1 MPSTRRDR
9 KFGLATSVAVKAP
22 VVVASTGFLVLS
34 GSTQIIDGRSA
45 STGERILVKNQ
56 SGSTITGSTL
66 NGIYEIRTGDW
77 QRSADCDGFPDL
89 VPGSQVFV
97 TTGSTENDQGG
108 RYFTVDSTS
117 STDGFIR
124 PDTDAMDWKQLDAL
138 LNPKVISTG
147 EVVTSMLADGA
158 VTLVKMA
165 DLDSQRFIGRN
176 TTGTGVPE
184 SIDMA
189 TARTMLGDVGD
200 NITDL
205 VIDHG
210 ADPTGIVDASTR
222 IQDAIETRKSVYA
235 PPGHYKTSTQIEFL
249 HVNSTDTSRGQ
260 LFYGA
265 GQDVSFIDPTTD
277 FPSTSKVLYLGTG
290 EPGPI
295 IRDIKIAFTSTAP
308 ANRAGL
314 PSQPDAIFADATP
327 RFEIENVKITKG
339 MNGIIYNAN
348 CGGSLIKNVKL
359 SCFEKNIVIDG
370 SLDTVRIKDVHVWP
384 FDLLASDSTMYQT
397 IFYDSD
403 SRALEVGRCDGLV
416 VEGMTTFGPVTLL
429 RTGTT
434 EFGSTLTGAALS
446 AGAFGQFTDC
456 DFDNFGG
463 LAMELGTIT
472 MNGCVFTIGSTLA
485 RHAISLGSSNGST
498 FAMLSVAGCYFLSA
512 VDADAAGP
520 TPNNTLI
527 SHAQG
532 HLNVT
537 GCHFDLAGS
546 TMRAIVSFTGGL
558 SEANAM
564 VVTGNTFR
572 NRAATMANA
581 VVIQTLDKCVVVG
594 NKFERIVTPISE
606 LTNKDTNTI
615 HGNDYGS
622 TIATSFSDFMELRN
636 ISSTRRIVNFQ
647 TDNDGAES
655 GPIITIV
662 RKSANAANGDLGGD
676 IRFQMNTAN
685 GTGEI
690 MGRILN
696 KLIDNSNGAE
706 TGEIVIQAPVGGSL
720 ASRMGFSDGVIVG
733 APIGGYQGS
742 GTINSTGYY
751 VNGALIGTGSGTV
764 TGVTGSAPIVSDG
777 NSVTPNITINTGTE
791 SARGALR
798 IATNV
803 ETLAAASSTV
813 VLSVQDLATWWAA
826 PGTVLGSIT
835 PGAAI
840 IGNLRS
846 SGFQATQGA
855 ASLVTNEGHATN
867 GSYTGNV
874 FLSRAT
880 RAANAAYN
888 LYVGFSSNLG
898 DKEFQVTGAG
908 VVTADGTITGGG
920 ADYAEY
926 FEWDDGNL
934 KNEDRRGH
942 SVILLPNGKIREAR
956 RGDRDLIGIVSAN
969 PTLTGNAAW
978 NKWHG
983 KYQRDR
989 FGAYIL
995 SCKGNRW
1002 RNPKF
1007 DPKKIYIPRADR
1019 QEWGCVGLVGRL
1031 RLVKGQPTDPRWL
1044 FMGNVSKSIEEWLAR

>member
-22 VVVASTGFLVLS
+22 VVVASTAFLVLS

-89 VPGSQVFV
+89 VPGSCVFV
-97 TTGSTENDQGG
+97 TTGSTANDQGG
-108 RYFTVDSTS
+108 RFFTVDSTS

-124 PDTDAMDWKQLDAL
+124 PETDAMDWKQLDAL

-158 VTLVKMA
+158 VTLTKMA

-189 TARTMLGDVGD
+189 TARVMLGGVGD

-222 IQDAIETRKSVYA
+222 IQDAINTRKSVYA
-235 PPGHYKTSTQIEFL
+235 PPGKYKTSTQIDFL

-265 GQDVSFIDPTTD
+265 GQDVSFIEPTTD
-277 FPSTSKVLYLGTG
+277 FPSTSKLFNLGTG
-290 EPGPI
+290 EPGPQI
-295 IRDIKIAFTSTAP
+295 YDLNIAFTSTAP
-308 ANRAGL
+308 SSRAGL
-314 PSQPDAIFADATP
+314 PTQPDALFVDATP
-327 RFEIENVKITKG
+327 RTEIVNVKITKG
-339 MNGIIYNAN
+339 MNGIVFYAN
-348 CGGSLIKNVKL
+348 SGGSLVKNVKL
-359 SCFEKNIVIDG
+359 SCFERNIVADG
-370 SLDTVRIKDVHVWP
+370 CLDTMRLKDVHIWP
-384 FDLLASDSTMYQT
+384 FELLSDSNYTD
-397 IFYDSD
+397 IFYDND
-403 SRALEVGRCDGLV
+403 SRALEIGRVDGLV

-456 DFDNFGG
+456 DFDHWGG
-463 LAMELGTIT
+463 LYIELGNISVS
-472 MNGCVFTIGSTLA
+472 GSIFSIGSTLA
-485 RHAISLGSSNGST
+485 RYAIQTQSSNGST
-498 FAMLSVAGCYFLSA
+498 RLNLNLSACHFHSA
-512 VDADAAGP
+512 VDADPAGP
-520 TPNNTLI
+520 APGNILI
-527 SHAQG
+527 LHSQG
-532 HLNVT
+532 YLNMT
-537 GCHFDLAGS
+537 GCDFELAGS
-546 TMRAIVSFTGGL
+546 TMRAVVSFTGGVSDAL
-558 SEANAM
+558 GMTLAGNSFIHRTGGYSNAVVIDTINPS
-564 VVTGNTFR
+564 VVTGNTFH
-572 NRAATMANA
+572 N
-581 VVIQTLDKCVVVG
+581 V
-594 NKFERIVTPISE
+594 VTPIAS
-606 LTNKDTNTI
+606 LTNKDTNI
-615 HGNDYGS
+615 ISGNTYNSTHPVSFRDY
-622 TIATSFSDFMELRN
+622 FELRN
-636 ISSTRRIVNFQ
+636 VSSTRRIVNFQ
-647 TDNDGAES
+647 TDNDGADS

-706 TGEIVIQAPVGGSL
+706 TGEIVIQAPVGGAL
-720 ASRMGFSDGVIVG
+720 ASRISISDGILIG
-733 APIGGYQGS
+733 SPAGGYKGA

-751 VNGALIGTGSGTV
+751 VNGVLLAGSTGGVDLSSPPPIGDVAPNTGDFTVVTAL
-764 TGVTGSAPIVSDG
+764 
-777 NSVTPNITINTGTE
+777 NTGTVPITSE
-791 SARGALR
+791 
-798 IATNV
+798 V
-803 ETLAAASSTV
+803 STV
-813 VLSVQDLATWWAA
+813 SALTLK
-826 PGTVLGSIT
+826 GTHAGYTGPLHDMTVVRAGHV
-835 PGAAI
+835 
-840 IGNLRS
+840 NYDFMRCRS
-846 SGFQATQGA
+846 
-855 ASLVTNEGHATN
+855 NN
-867 GSYTGNV
+867 GSDTEFRVSG
-874 FLSRAT
+874 
-880 RAANAAYN
+880 
-888 LYVGFSSNLG
+888 VGQIF
-898 DKEFQVTGAG
+898 
-908 VVTADGTITGGG
+908 ADQGTITSP

-926 FEWDDGNL
+926 FEWDDGNP

-942 SVILLPNGKIREAR
+942 SVILLPNGMIREAR
-956 RGDRDLIGIVSAN
+956 RGDLDIFGIVSGN
-969 PTLTGNAAW
+969 PSFVGNAAW
-978 NKWHG
+978 NGWHG
-983 KYQRDR
+983 KYRFDR

-1044 FMGNVSKSIEEWLAR
+1044 FMGSVSKSIEEWLVR